1 MDRWGG
7 TVYLVALNQ
16 TRSVA
21 DAQDVAQ
28 DVFIRL
34 LTSNTV
40 FSSEEHLKAWLLRVT
55 INRCHELHRAP
66 WNSRVEAI
74 DATDT
79 LETSQNGPSPQMT
92 DARAVYPAN
101 EVMDEVLGRLEANA
115 LWQAIGQ
122 LPEKLREVVLLH
134 YIEDYPTH
142 DIAHI
147 LGCSPTT
154 VRTRLYRARRQIRS
168 LLEETSNLRQEDSY
182 A

>member
-74 DATDT
+74 DPTDT
-79 LETSQNGPSPQMT
+79 LEPSQNGPSPQMT
-92 DARAVYPAN
+92 DPRISRKRGNGRGARKA
-101 EVMDEVLGRLEANA
+101 
-115 LWQAIGQ
+115 
-122 LPEKLREVVLLH
+122 
-134 YIEDYPTH
+134 
-142 DIAHI
+142 
-147 LGCSPTT
+147 
-154 VRTRLYRARRQIRS
+154 
-168 LLEETSNLRQEDSY
+168 
-182 A
+182 

>member
-1 MDRWGG
+1 MGRDRLSRGAQPDPLG
-7 TVYLVALNQ
+7 RRR
-16 TRSVA
+16 TRRRTGCIHQA
-21 DAQDVAQ
+21 TYQQ
-28 DVFIRL
+28 HGL
-34 LTSNTV
+34 L
-40 FSSEEHLKAWLLRVT
+40 EHLKAWLLRVA

-142 DIAHI
+142 EIAHI

-168 LLEETSNLRQEDSY
+168 LLEETSNLRQADNY